1 VRCDLDAAQAS
12 ALPPPARD
20 SPLFYANAIDQ
31 ADYPRGYGNNA
42 MYGTVFRRALEQREL
57 GRPGDAG

>member
-42 MYGTVFRRALEQREL
+42 MYGTVFRRARWSR
-57 GRPGDAG
+57 GS